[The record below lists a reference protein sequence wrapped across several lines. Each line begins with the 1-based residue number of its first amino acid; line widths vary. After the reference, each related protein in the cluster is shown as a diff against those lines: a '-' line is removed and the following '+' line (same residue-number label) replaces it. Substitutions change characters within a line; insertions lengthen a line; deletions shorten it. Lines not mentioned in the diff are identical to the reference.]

1 MDASS
6 LQLIILPAGLIA
18 VAFAIYLA
26 RDVLARDTGTPEME
40 AVAGTIYEGA
50 VAFIRRFK
58 AEKNAAE
65 LAALSGLTG
74 VLFS

>member
-26 RDVLARDTGTPEME
+26 RDVLARERFRE
-40 AVAGTIYEGA
+40 RRYEGPLVRA
-50 VAFIRRFK
+50 HDVRER
-58 AEKNAAE
+58 
-65 LAALSGLTG
+65 
-74 VLFS
+74 